1 MATRFQNFPM
11 TNPIPGAL
19 LPYCTGNYYFVNYGT
34 GRDTPNAGT
43 FKSPLKTIAY
53 AYAKVISSNDD
64 CIVLMGSSTHV
75 LTATLTVAKNRVT
88 IVGLDGGIGTRFG
101 QNAKISLGVVAAQT
115 GTLIN
120 TGVRN
125 RFINIKIINE
135 NSATGDHYCVI
146 EGGEY
151 AQYKNV
157 EMYKSTFLTTTGA
170 CEFVSNGDSTTL
182 ENCTIGSLVNQITT
196 AVRRPCILFTAE
208 IAGAGKVTREL
219 RVYNSML
226 LRYCGNAAQVFM
238 YAGAAGDIE
247 RLAYF
252 ENCQFINNT
261 TGTTMTNLIES
272 SVTAGEIALFNCYR
286 SANVTKIATSAT
298 NSKVFSIGTT
308 GAAAAGGL
316 AVQAA

>member
-1 MATRFQNFPM
+1 MATRFKNFPM

-75 LTATLTVAKNRVT
+75 LTATLTVSKNRVT

-101 QNAKISLGVVAAQT
+101 QNAKIEIGVVAAQT

-120 TGVRN
+120 TGIRN
-125 RFINIKIINE
+125 RFINLKVIND

-157 EMYKSTFLTTTGA
+157 EMYKSTFLTTAGA

-182 ENCTIGSLVNQITT
+182 ENCTIGSLANQITT
-196 AVRRPCILFTAE
+196 AVRRPCILFTAG
-208 IAGAGKVTREL
+208 IAGAGLVTREL
-219 RVYNSML
+219 RVYNSMF

-238 YAGAAGDIE
+238 YAGAGGDIE

-261 TGTTMTNLIES
+261 TGTTMTNMIES
-272 SVTAGEIALFNCYR
+272 SVT
-286 SANVTKIATSAT
+286 ANVTKIATSAT

-316 AVQAA
+316 AVQSA